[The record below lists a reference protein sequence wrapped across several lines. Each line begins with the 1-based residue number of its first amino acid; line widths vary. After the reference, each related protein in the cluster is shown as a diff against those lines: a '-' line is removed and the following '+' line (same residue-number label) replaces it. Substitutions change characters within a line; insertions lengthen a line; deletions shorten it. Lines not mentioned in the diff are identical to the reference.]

1 MYYKTVK
8 QKFFNN
14 LKNPTLVFCK
24 LLFYFSFYYSSV
36 LLYLTLDIAQ
46 SPDFQKY
53 YQYFEYY
60 SGTIE
65 KTNLEQGNLYFFSN
79 YFLSFVISQ
88 FELTITL
95 NELFNLSIHLTNSL
109 IFLIGCKGLVKYLSI
124 HQYSSINTYI
134 VLSIICIMPSA
145 IELRTTF
152 KPEILAYALMGWILY
167 YLHVYSS
174 DKNLR
179 SVLYL
184 VILSSILIT
193 SKASTAFIL
202 GVILL
207 LEIFVNHKKIISR
220 SLLMPMIL
228 FLLLSSSLA
237 FENYIHNGLH
247 LNQTVHNKNYD
258 NVVSLEFFTEFES
271 ADFIDNPNR
280 YFFYDS
286 FSGIIL
292 FDTFNDFFNLY
303 WNSEYTE
310 LNNSRKQ
317 FFKIEKRN
325 NLLVPLGITL
335 DKENKVFTFSGKF
348 DTTWDDPNYID
359 ELRMRSSFYVSALFY
374 FLIIVLSIFKKDKRV
389 GMISPYVGLVVVSLS
404 SAGYFGTNNYDPLVS
419 DTFKTYYFSFLIVLS
434 FSITL
439 SEILS
444 INIFR
449 KTIILV
455 TPLLFLFYLGFPMD
469 YGEQKEID
477 IIYKNSLLPTCTI
490 NAPVV
495 SGLLNI
501 EREMSCSSI
510 SNYKEV
516 FYPITVVDDIKIRL
530 VKIPFINMFSLL
542 LLFVLSVPHGKPFR
556 KNRN

>member
-1 MYYKTVK
+1 MK

-36 LLYLTLDIAQ
+36 LLYLTLDIVQ

-79 YFLSFVISQ
+79 YFFSFIISR
-88 FELTITL
+88 FELAITL

-109 IFLIGCKGLVKYLSI
+109 IFLIGCKGLAKYLSK

-134 VLSIICIMPSA
+134 VLSIICIMPSTV
-145 IELRTTF
+145 ELRSTL
-152 KPEILAYALMGWILY
+152 KPEILVYALMGWILY
-167 YLHVYSS
+167 YLHVYSL
-174 DKNLR
+174 DKSLR

-202 GVILL
+202 GVVLL

-228 FLLLSSSLA
+228 FLLFSSSLA

-247 LNQTVHNKNYD
+247 INQTVHNKNYD

-303 WNSEYTE
+303 WNAEYTE

-317 FFKIEKRN
+317 FFKIVKN
-325 NLLVPLGITL
+325 DDLLVPVGITF
-335 DKENKVFTFSGKF
+335 DIENKVFTFSGKF
-348 DTTWDDPNYID
+348 DTNWDDPNYID

-374 FLIIVLSIFKKDKRV
+374 FLIIILSIFKKDKRV
-389 GMISPYVGLVVVSLS
+389 GMISPYIGVLAVSLS
-404 SAGYFGTNNYDPLVS
+404 SLGYFGTNNYDPLVS

-434 FSITL
+434 FSIIL

-444 INIFR
+444 TNIFR
-449 KTIILV
+449 KTLILV

-477 IIYKNSLLPTCTI
+477 IIYKNTLLPTCTI
-490 NAPVV
+490 NTPVV
-495 SGLLNI
+495 NVLLNI
-501 EREMSCSSI
+501 EREINCSSI

-516 FYPITVVDDIKIRL
+516 FYPVTVVDDIKIRL
-530 VKIPFINMFSLL
+530 VNIPFVNMFSLL
-542 LLFVLSVPHGKPFR
+542 LLFVLSVVQGKPFR